1 MESDDGAPRRV
12 TMSLETLRV
21 QIVGIKAKPELNERV
36 GVAIQFDEDKERYN
50 VKLDG
55 SGEVVSIKQSNLV
68 KLDEIVSKPITTELR
83 ERKPKKKKS
92 TGPPHTPSPEEI
104 LLAAK
109 VKALIDD
116 RYTLTTKI
124 ICPISARCPRI
135 LLVP

>member
-1 MESDDGAPRRV
+1 
-12 TMSLETLRV
+12 MSLETLRV

-50 VKLDG
+50 VRLDG

-68 KLDEIVSKPITTELR
+68 KLDEIVSKPITTE
-83 ERKPKKKKS
+83 RKPKKKKT
-92 TGPPHTPSPEEI
+92 TGPPRTPSPEEI